1 MKTIKRIIPTL
12 VVAVGCMVSI
22 AVAETNETLSAR
34 QKKIIPIAA
43 FTASGNMSKLET
55 ALSEGMDAGL
65 TVNEI
70 KEILIHSYAYAGF
83 PRALNG
89 INTYMAVLDK
99 RKKQGINDKTGK
111 EATPVP
117 SDFDRSAY
125 GHKIRNSLVGRD
137 VSKPTSGYPVF
148 TPIIDQFLVEH
159 LFADI
164 FYRDVLTHQEREL
177 VTISILAAMTGTE
190 AQLKTHLR
198 ISMNM
203 GLSKTQLEDFVATL
217 GQKVSSESAERAH
230 ATLNDLLGI
239 SPLANQ
245 MKSVKVTRKGQP
257 TKGSADYFTG
267 HVTVESRFASE
278 IPNSYSGGIV
288 NFEAGARTAW
298 HTHPLGQTLIVISGR
313 GLVQSE
319 GEVVQEIM
327 PGDVVWIPANA
338 RHWHGAASNSPMSHV
353 AISAPR
359 NDLTVEW
366 MEHVNNEQ
374 YGK

>member
-1 MKTIKRIIPTL
+1 VKTIKRIIPTL
-12 VVAVGCMVSI
+12 VVAVGFMVNI
-22 AVAETNETLSAR
+22 GVAETNETLSAR

-43 FTASGNMSKLET
+43 LTANGNISKLET

-70 KEILIHSYAYAGF
+70 KEILIHTYAYAGF

-99 RKKQGINDKTGK
+99 RKEQGINDKTGK

-177 VTISILAAMTGTE
+177 LTISILAAMTGTE

-203 GLSKTQLEDFVATL
+203 GLSKAQLEDYVATL
-217 GQKVSSESAERAH
+217 GQKVSAESAERAH

-245 MKSVKVTRKGQP
+245 MKSVKVIRKGQP

-267 HVTVESRFASE
+267 HVTVESRFSSE

-366 MEHVNNEQ
+366 MEHVNDEQ

>member
-12 VVAVGCMVSI
+12 VVAVGCMVNI
-22 AVAETNETLSAR
+22 GVAETNETLSAR

-70 KEILIHSYAYAGF
+70 KEILIHTYAYAGF

-99 RKKQGINDKTGK
+99 RKEQGINDKTGK

-203 GLSKTQLEDFVATL
+203 GLSKAQLEDYVATL
-217 GQKVSSESAERAH
+217 GQKVSAESAERAH

-239 SPLANQ
+239 SPPTNQ

-267 HVTVESRFASE
+267 HVTVESRFSSE

-327 PGDVVWIPANA
+327 PGDVVWIPAKA
-338 RHWHGAASNSPMSHV
+338 RHWHGAVSNSPMSHV

-366 MEHVNNEQ
+366 MEHVNDEQ

>member
-1 MKTIKRIIPTL
+1 MKTIKNIIPTL
-12 VVAVGCMVSI
+12 VVVMGCMVSI

-55 ALSEGMDAGL
+55 SLSEGMDAGL

-70 KEILIHSYAYAGF
+70 KEILVHTYAYAGF

-89 INTYMAVLDK
+89 INTYMVVLDK
-99 RKKQGINDKTGK
+99 RKKQGLNDKTGK

-164 FYRDVLTHQEREL
+164 FYRDVLTLQEREL

-203 GLSKTQLEDFVATL
+203 GLSKAQLEDYVATL
-217 GQKVSSESAERAH
+217 GQKVSAESAERAH

-239 SPLANQ
+239 SFPANQ
-245 MKSVKVTRKGQP
+245 MKSAKVIRKGQP

-267 HVTVESRFASE
+267 HVTVESRFSSE

-298 HTHPLGQTLIVISGR
+298 HAHPLGQTLIVISGR

-319 GEVVQEIM
+319 GEVIQEIM

-366 MEHVNNEQ
+366 MEHVNDEQ
-374 YGK
+374 YSK